1 MSSHVERGRWGEDL
15 AAAYLALTGYR
26 ILERNFRY
34 SRLEIDIL
42 ARRGNV
48 LAVVEVKFRRRNRL
62 GGARGAVGPSK
73 QRDLETAVV
82 GYLRT
87 RGRDLPGM
95 AVRFDVITLE
105 LEPDDAGLV
114 VKHLRNAFPATGR
127 YRM

>member
-48 LAVVEVKFRRRNRL
+48 LAVVEVKFRRRSRL
-62 GGARGAVGPSK
+62 GGARGAVGLSK

-82 GYLRT
+82 GYLQT
-87 RGRDLPGM
+87 RGRGLPGM

-105 LEPDDAGLV
+105 PESDESGLV
-114 VKHLRNAFPATGR
+114 VHHLRNAFPASGR
-127 YRM
+127 YRG

>member
-1 MSSHVERGRWGEDL
+1 MSTHVERGRWGEDL

-26 ILERNFRY
+26 LLERNFRY

-42 ARRGNV
+42 ARRDNV

-62 GGARGAVGPSK
+62 GGARGAVGLSK

-82 GYLRT
+82 GYLQT
-87 RGRDLPGM
+87 RGRDQRGLP
-95 AVRFDVITLE
+95 VRFDVITLD
-105 LEPDDAGLV
+105 LEPDASGLEL
-114 VKHLRNAFPATGR
+114 KHLRNAFPATGR